1 MSSMIQTIDSVL
13 VPTDGSDS
21 ALAGAKRG
29 IDLAAAV
36 DAELHALS
44 VVDTTDIENVPSI
57 LDSDATAD
65 DQAALEDAAEE
76 AVEAVVATAQERA
89 PDLEVTTAVER
100 GTPFRRIDDYVDTAE
115 IDVIAMGTKG
125 RTGLKRVVL
134 GSVTENVL
142 RTVDVPVLAVPPA
155 AVDGSLTPENTENVL
170 LPTDGSEGAAAAV
183 DWGVHLADVFDA
195 MVHALYSADTSR
207 LTMGTEPSTILSELE
222 QTGETA
228 LEAVRERAR
237 ASGVSVTGTVANGP
251 PARVILDYADDK
263 AVDLI
268 VIGTHG
274 RSGLER
280 HLLGSVTENAVRGAD
295 VPVVCVPM
303 AEYEADIEE

>member
-1 MSSMIQTIDSVL
+1 MSATTQTIDSVL
-13 VPTDGSDS
+13 VPTDGSDG

-29 IDLAAAV
+29 IDLAATV
-36 DAELHALS
+36 DAELHVLS
-44 VVDTTDIENVPSI
+44 VVDTTELESVSSVF
-57 LDSDATAD
+57 DSDTTAD
-65 DQAALEDAAEE
+65 ERTALEDAAEE
-76 AVEAVVATAQERA
+76 AVETVVTTAQERA
-89 PDLEVTTAVER
+89 PDLAVTTAVEE
-100 GTPFRRIDDYVDTAE
+100 GKPFQCIDDYADASE

-125 RTGLKRVVL
+125 RAGLKRVVL

-155 AVDGSLTPENTENVL
+155 AIDGSLTPETTENVL

-207 LTMGTEPSTILSELE
+207 LTMGSEPSTILSELE
-222 QTGETA
+222 QAGETA

-237 ASGVSVTGTVANGP
+237 ETGVSVTGTVANGP
-251 PARVILDYADDK
+251 PARVILDSADDTG
-263 AVDLI
+263 VDLI

-280 HLLGSVTENAVRGAD
+280 HLLGSVTENVVRSAD

-303 AEYEADIEE
+303 REREEEGE

>member
-1 MSSMIQTIDSVL
+1 MPSATQSIDAVL
-13 VPTDGSDS
+13 LPTDGSDG

-36 DAELHALS
+36 GAEVHVLS
-44 VVDTTDIENVPSI
+44 VTDTTDFDDLSLV
-57 LDSDATAD
+57 LDADAVAEERD
-65 DQAALEDAAEE
+65 ALEADAEE
-76 AVEAVVATAQERA
+76 AVETVATIAQEQA
-89 PDLEVTTAVER
+89 PDLEVTTAIER
-100 GTPFRRIDDYVDTAE
+100 GTPFECIDDYVDAAD
-115 IDVIAMGTKG
+115 IDLIAMGTKG
-125 RTGLKRVVL
+125 RTGLERVVL

-142 RTVDVPVLAVPPA
+142 RTVDIPVLVVPPA
-155 AVDGSLTPENTENVL
+155 AETVSLTRETAAHIL

-207 LTMGTEPSTILSELE
+207 LTMGSSPNTILSELE
-222 QTGETA
+222 RTGETA
-228 LEAVRERAR
+228 LEAVRERAK
-237 ASGVSVTGTVANGP
+237 ATGVSVTGTVANGP
-251 PARVILDYADDK
+251 PARVILNYADEK
-263 AVDLI
+263 AVDMI

-280 HLLGSVTENAVRGAD
+280 HLLGSVTENVVRNAD

-303 AEYEADIEE
+303 PNE